1 MFHDIEQKIVERLKA
16 VLPAEVHVATE
27 TDIQA
32 VEELRKLAPACWVIY
47 DGFSVG
53 ERIANG
59 AVQSVSQEWQIVV
72 AAQSAKGRGNA
83 AAARDEAG
91 ELALQV
97 LQALLGFHIGGG
109 KYLHLADAPGPI
121 YSAGYCHLPLAFT
134 NAATFKGQTT

>member
-53 ERIANG
+53 DRIANG